1 MSFEREEDLL
11 PKDEHIIN
19 FIKSFVALEEAMQ
32 PFKEQVRDLRSSY
45 VENDWLTKADM
56 RMAVKV
62 YRMLKQGDDIE
73 IVNDFF
79 DQLKKHVRGP
89 DEY

>member
-1 MSFEREEDLL
+1 MARRRAAS
-11 PKDEHIIN
+11 
-19 FIKSFVALEEAMQ
+19 A
-32 PFKEQVRDLRSSY
+32 
-45 VENDWLTKADM
+45 DWLTEADM

-73 IVNDFF
+73 MVNDFF